1 MFSVGVTY
9 FIILFLIEYR
19 IIITVMYFIRFI
31 FRCRP
36 NNEIVQIDD
45 DVRDEQKRISEMTT
59 QQIATHN
66 LVLKNMTKKYNNV
79 LAVNQLSVV
88 VDQ

>member
-1 MFSVGVTY
+1 
-9 FIILFLIEYR
+9 
-19 IIITVMYFIRFI
+19 MYFIRFI

-45 DVRDEQKRISEMTT
+45 DVQDEQKRISEMTT

-79 LAVNQLSVV
+79 LAVNQISVV